1 MRHAAFAAVLALSSA
16 PAFAAGSPELTY
28 TGAAELKAAAAQVP
42 AVGESRAAGASDV
55 ITEPHI
61 LLQAGKTVLFGHADT
76 AEQAAAAAAYW
87 TPLLTAQGIA
97 VGTLEYKSGIFT
109 LPYTTSDGRVLRH
122 FLADARQFPPKDPA
136 GLRANMAA
144 SLSGLTAAGLTP
156 VSARVVNLEFLLPT
170 YSVLYLT
177 KADANPDREANI
189 RVLQGKEDMDVS
201 LFAGGGV
208 TVLQQ
213 PKPWLMVYIGP
224 RAGHVA
230 MVAKT
235 PEEAAKKLAARREF
249 LEKNGHRILGEK
261 TSPIDFEGY
270 KLLLELYFVADGGSA
285 SAAAAPAPTPVQL
298 AKATL
303 CTLRA
308 IEGDDCVYA
317 CRDGREYRSPVRQPD
332 PWRPNEPVLACP
344 QVVFPF

>member
-16 PAFAAGSPELTY
+16 PAFAAGGPELTY
-28 TGAAELKAAAAQVP
+28 TGAAELKAAAAEVP
-42 AVGESRAAGASDV
+42 AVGDARPAGASDV
-55 ITEPHI
+55 ITESHL

-87 TPLLTAQGIA
+87 TPLLSAQGVT
-97 VGTLEYKSGIFT
+97 VGAMEFKSGLFT
-109 LPYTTSDGRVLRH
+109 LPYTTSDGRVIRH

-144 SLSGLTAAGLTP
+144 SLAGLGAAGLTP
-156 VSARVVNLEFLLPT
+156 VSARVVNLEYLLPT

-177 KADANPDREANI
+177 KADANPDREVNI
-189 RVLQGKEDMDVS
+189 RVLQGKEDMDTSV
-201 LFAGGGV
+201 FAAGGL
-208 TVLQQ
+208 TVLQN

-270 KLLLELYFVADGGSA
+270 KLLLELYFVADGGA
-285 SAAAAPAPTPVQL
+285 APAAAAAATAPVQL

-303 CTLRA
+303 CTLRT
-308 IEGDDCVYA
+308 IERDQCVYA
-317 CRDGREYRSPVRQPD
+317 CRDGREYRTPVRQPD
-332 PWRPNEPVLACP
+332 PWRPNEPVIACP